1 VLVAVY
7 GAAQPKFKEAFLT
20 ELVNTCSKESL
31 PLLVG
36 GGGVVISTLYEILAK
51 KVMTNLMGNGLS
63 YLMLL

>member
-1 VLVAVY
+1 MLVAVY

-31 PLLVG
+31 PLLVV
-36 GGGVVISTLYEILAK
+36 GGVVISTLYEILAK

>member
-36 GGGVVISTLYEILAK
+36 GGVVISTLYEILAK

>member
-36 GGGVVISTLYEILAK
+36 GGGVISTLYEILAK

>member
-36 GGGVVISTLYEILAK
+36 GGGGQEDNQDNMALTK
-51 KVMTNLMGNGLS
+51 KKQ
-63 YLMLL
+63 